1 MNTAPTLAEASQ
13 PGEQTQRSRRTPQQ
27 QLALAELKAKRA
39 KKLIKKE
46 NDRLHAVRVLRAG
59 EFLLRMAGHDD
70 GANELIERM
79 KQRLK
84 AAADRKAFGLP
95 PLPSAKVGTPV
106 TAIPPLGEAEQLSS
120 QITASLVR
128 FATMPEGGEKASAK
142 ADLLAL
148 INAWELATGRLH
160 PNRPKDWE
168 AKPGS
173 RRRIAMA
180 PIKR

>member
-1 MNTAPTLAEASQ
+1 MNTAPILPEPSQ
-13 PGEQTQRSRRTPQQ
+13 AGEQTQRLRRTPQQ
-27 QLALAELKAKRA
+27 QLALAELKVERA
-39 KKLIKKE
+39 KTQIKKE
-46 NDRLHAVRVLRAG
+46 NDKLHAVRVRRAG

-70 GANELIERM
+70 TANDLIERM
-79 KQRLK
+79 KQQLK

-95 PLPSAKVGTPV
+95 PLPNAKVGTPV
-106 TAIPPLGEAEQLSS
+106 TAIPPIVEAEQLSS
-120 QITASLVR
+120 QITASLRR
-128 FATMPEGGEKASAK
+128 FATMPEGDEKASAK
-142 ADLLAL
+142 ASLLAL
-148 INAWELATGRLH
+148 INDWELATGRLH